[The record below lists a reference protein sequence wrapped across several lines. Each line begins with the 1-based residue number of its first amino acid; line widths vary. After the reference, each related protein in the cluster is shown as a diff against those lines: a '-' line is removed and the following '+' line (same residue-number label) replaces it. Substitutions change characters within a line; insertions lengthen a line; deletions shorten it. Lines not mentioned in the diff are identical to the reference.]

1 MWIIGFSGNQPLLN
15 RFGYFRI
22 DHEAWYFCTAV
33 TCSGERCFSNWLYF
47 SLSHTAPSVFPFC
60 FQVLCLN
67 VWMLF
72 TFSTSFA
79 SPCLLSHLGS
89 SRTPFYAVDFLLY
102 CCLFFFFFVLPSPA
116 CVWAL
121 CSRPFRL
128 LRDGGWQ
135 GVKKE
140 EDRYMPGSMEG
151 KKTLPPCRSILCG
164 LLLLLIPF
172 SFHLEVN
179 VLPMGDLHICCFS

>member
-1 MWIIGFSGNQPLLN
+1 MRPGTFVLLWLVAGKGVFPIDYIFLCHIQPLQFFLSAF
-15 RFGYFRI
+15 RF
-22 DHEAWYFCTAV
+22 C
-33 TCSGERCFSNWLYF
+33 
-47 SLSHTAPSVFPFC
+47 
-60 FQVLCLN
+60 
-67 VWMLF
+67 VWM
-72 TFSTSFA
+72 SGC
-79 SPCLLSHLGS
+79 CLLSLLHLHLPVSCLISGPAVL
-89 SRTPFYAVDFLLY
+89 PFMQLTF
-102 CCLFFFFFVLPSPA
+102 CCIVAFFFFFFVLPSPA

-140 EDRYMPGSMEG
+140 EDRYMPRSMEG

>member
-102 CCLFFFFFVLPSPA
+102 CCLFFFFLFFPHQHVYEHFAQDLLGCLEMEGGRVSRRRKIGICHVPWRGKKPYHLVDPSSVVCYCCWFPSP
-116 CVWAL
+116 
-121 CSRPFRL
+121 FT
-128 LRDGGWQ
+128 LR
-135 GVKKE
+135 
-140 EDRYMPGSMEG
+140 
-151 KKTLPPCRSILCG
+151 
-164 LLLLLIPF
+164 
-172 SFHLEVN
+172 
-179 VLPMGDLHICCFS
+179 